1 MRNCILRGVVALG
14 ALIPAVA
21 TAQEG
26 CKAAEATKL
35 PAVSAL
41 LDSATLVKNLP
52 APDASASK
60 EVLVSVTTGP
70 APKAVVLDTVVAKSD
85 AAKLLTQKVLASLR
99 PNAKDVA
106 AAFRLRVLLGEA
118 PTLAVLP
125 PIVCPPTS
133 DDARRLP

>member
-1 MRNCILRGVVALG
+1 MHNYILRGVVALG
-14 ALIPAVA
+14 VLIPSVA

-26 CKAAEATKL
+26 CNPAETTKR

-60 EVLVSVTTGP
+60 EVLVNVTTGP
-70 APKAVVLDTVVAKSD
+70 APKAVVLDSVVAKSD
-85 AAKLLTQKVLASLR
+85 AGKVLTRKIVALR
-99 PNAKDVA
+99 PNAKSLA

-125 PIVCPPTS
+125 PLVCPPTGTLS
-133 DDARRLP
+133 PR